1 MTPDIETPIM
11 LLIISP
17 ENLDD
22 TVNVKVEDPPPL
34 VDIPYE
40 DAKVKG
46 APPLGEPLADTHP
59 IVGPIV
65 VFIDHQENFTTKVKF
80 AAHNDLLSGFGNK
93 QGG

>member
-1 MTPDIETPIM
+1 MAPDIETPIM

-34 VDIPYE
+34 VDIPSE

-46 APPLGEPLADTHP
+46 APPPGVPPADTHP

-65 VFIDHQENFTTKVKF
+65 VSIDHQENFTTKVKF
-80 AAHNDLLSGFGNK
+80 ATHNDLLSGFENK
-93 QGG
+93 